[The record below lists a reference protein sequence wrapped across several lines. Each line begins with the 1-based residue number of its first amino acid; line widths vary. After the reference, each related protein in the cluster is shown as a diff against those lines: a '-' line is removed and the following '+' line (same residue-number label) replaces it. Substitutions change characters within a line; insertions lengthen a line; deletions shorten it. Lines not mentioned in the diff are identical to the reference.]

1 MGREGE
7 MVMFH
12 SYAEREGRI
21 SQYSMAGYKS
31 PLSRSVVQWRDLWP
45 ILRYQ
50 DRQIDTN
57 SFTSRS
63 LTEMEMSQL
72 PGAEGGELD
81 VRCWQLLMSAVMVI
95 TVVGV
100 YLKWHFY
107 LRLTRLDR
115 QRISSLDKTRS
126 SVTTSSQPGGV
137 RNMSNR
143 PRVIWF
149 ARVMR

>member
-1 MGREGE
+1 
-7 MVMFH
+7 MFH
-12 SYAEREGRI
+12 SYVEREGRI

-72 PGAEGGELD
+72 PEVRAEGGELD

-115 QRISSLDKTRS
+115 QRISRQLDKTRG
-126 SVTTSSQPGGV
+126 SVTTWSQLHSQPGGV